1 MTKSNREFRRD
12 LAKEMLNK
20 WKNKNEQLELLEKSS
35 LSDEIKEQ
43 KRKEIK
49 DIFYK
54 DIEEMKKWEK
64 YEEALKA
71 TRNEWSMKSK
81 LIDSSFNLMILKK
94 ELKKAQSEDKI
105 KKIKEQLEKEQ
116 EDVSNLTELYK
127 QAKLELWDDKPG
139 TFIDMEINRAGSLLE
154 RRIINICGVD
164 IEYIIS
170 TTKKWKWV
178 VDDCKVVDS
187 FKIKDP
193 KIISEFIDKV
203 IFSYPDL
210 INNRKSI
217 HKEREKREK
226 EIKNSFK
233 LEWLAHNFAYLVL
246 MFWNTEKEM
255 VDPKKKG
262 FLYDKLCFL
271 RESARDVDLDDEQIR
286 KQILF
291 NMAWLIYKY
300 LPEKSNKQKK

>member
-1 MTKSNREFRRD
+1 MTKQEFLDNIRYDMKR
-12 LAKEMLNK
+12 L
-20 WKNKNEQLELLEKSS
+20 
-35 LSDEIKEQ
+35 KEQ
-43 KRKEIK
+43 ELKYIEDLKTKGLTEEETKERKKEIIETFFSNMEWFKKIDWYEEAIESMRHERSLKRKLVESAYKVMKLKKEIK
-49 DIFYK
+49 KPQSEEKLIELK
-54 DIEEMKKWEK
+54 NEIEEEEKKVK
-64 YEEALKA
+64 
-71 TRNEWSMKSK
+71 
-81 LIDSSFNLMILKK
+81 D
-94 ELKKAQSEDKI
+94 
-105 KKIKEQLEKEQ
+105 
-116 EDVSNLTELYK
+116 LTVLYK

-139 TFIDMEINRAGSLLE
+139 TFIDFEINKAGSLLE
-154 RRIINICGVD
+154 RRKINIKGVN

-193 KIISEFIDKV
+193 KVISEFIDKV

-210 INNRKSI
+210 INSRKSM

-262 FLYDKLCFL
+262 FLYDKLRFL